1 MKKKIVLIIFFIF
14 FYFKNLEANNLAFI
28 DLDYLI
34 NNLNIGKKVI
44 KNLEEIN
51 NQNLESLKK
60 DQISLDNDKDILE
73 KTKNIISKEEL
84 DKKIALLNDKLK
96 KLQQKQN
103 VLSQEFKK
111 LRESEINN
119 LLIKINPIIENYMI
133 DNNIDLILKKENVYI
148 SKINYDITNKLI
160 EIINKKLI
168 N

>member
-103 VLSQEFKK
+103 VLYQEFKK